1 MYIVFFWSEKKINN
15 LIKENAKQATMS
27 FLVEVIP
34 PLIWIILQGK
44 F

>member
-1 MYIVFFWSEKKINN
+1 MKNIKIKK
-15 LIKENAKQATMS
+15 KEEAKQATMS

-34 PLIWIILQGK
+34 RFKWIILHEK